1 MPTFARL
8 RVLVFFSLG
17 LAAASA
23 SSADQPA
30 ACRYRL
36 AGQLPLQYHGSS
48 MSVTTQGQIN
58 RSPAVILVDTGASST
73 FVTRLATDKRSMW
86 LDNTLSVVA
95 GVGGTSRL
103 YRAPIRHFQ
112 VGPIVSEQ
120 VNGSLLAID
129 EMGERPDF
137 DAIVGVDFL
146 MEMDLEII
154 LADKQIKFYSPK
166 NCEDTFLGYWDA
178 KAVVVPMVPERGTRR
193 PMIQVSLNGVK
204 MTALIDT
211 GASGSSVSRAAAE
224 RAGVT
229 PASAG
234 VRKAGQYAGIGSKR
248 INVFNAA
255 FKTFSVGE
263 ETINNPVLMIIEGER
278 KGFEVILGTDFLRAH
293 RVLLA
298 GSQKAVYL
306 SYTGGEPFDDGKAIA
321 WIDKEAKSGNSY
333 GQFRMAMESVD
344 SDNAQA
350 ASAGRAWLSQSAAA
364 NNPLALHYLAR
375 EHARLNRAAESV
387 TAYERL
393 VALDTYDLTTQL
405 ELSAARTKNGQ
416 AGEAKSGLKAAI
428 AQFRWPRWPAP
439 IAEYYLG
446 ESKLDDVLR
455 QARKDSDVAQRR
467 ECESYRHAHDL
478 QDALGQV
485 ELATSLAAKAKLSCA
500 KAKGHNDEDDAS
512 GR

>member
-1 MPTFARL
+1 MPPFARFRL
-8 RVLVFFSLG
+8 LAFFALVF
-17 LAAASA
+17 AAGSA
-23 SSADQPA
+23 SSADQPS

-48 MSVTTQGQIN
+48 MSVTTGGQIN
-58 RSPAVILVDTGASST
+58 RTAAVMLIDTGASST
-73 FVTRLATDKRSMW
+73 FITRLGTDKRSMW
-86 LDNTLSVVA
+86 LDNTLDAVA

-103 YRAPIRHFQ
+103 YRAPLRHFQ
-112 VGPIVSEQ
+112 IGPIISEPL
-120 VNGSLLAID
+120 NGSLLAID

-146 MEMDLEII
+146 LEMDLEII
-154 LADKQIKFYSPK
+154 LADKQMKFYSPK

-178 KAVVVPMVPERGTRR
+178 KAIVVPMKPERGTKR
-193 PMIQVSLNGVK
+193 PMIEILLNGVK

-211 GASGSSVSRAAAE
+211 GASTSSVTRAAAG

-234 VRKAGQYAGIGSKR
+234 VRKAGQFSGIGSKR
-248 INVFNAA
+248 INVYNAA

-263 ETINNPVLMIIEGER
+263 ETINNPVLMMMEGEQ
-278 KGFEVILGTDFLRAH
+278 KGFDVLLGTDFLRAH

-298 GSQKAVYL
+298 ASQKAVYL
-306 SYTGGEPFDDGKAIA
+306 SYTGGKPFDDGKAVG
-321 WIDKEAKSGNSY
+321 WIEKDAQSGNSY
-333 GQFRMAMESVD
+333 AQFRMAMETVD
-344 SDNAQA
+344 SDNATA
-350 ASAGRAWLSQSAAA
+350 ATAGRAWLTRAAAA

-375 EHARLNRAAESV
+375 EHARLDRRADSV
-387 TAYERL
+387 STYEQL
-393 VALDTYDLTTQL
+393 VALDTYDLSTQI
-405 ELSAARTKNGQ
+405 ELFAARTKNGR
-416 AGEAKSGLKAAI
+416 AAEAKSGLKAAL

-455 QARKDSDVAQRR
+455 QSRKDSDVAQRR
-467 ECESYRHAHDL
+467 ECETYRHAHAL

-485 ELATSLAAKAKLSCA
+485 ELATGLAVKAKDSCA
-500 KAKGHNDEDDAS
+500 KANGHNDEDDER